1 MKGLLLFTNF
11 RLRNDKIVSLLKV
24 HVSLLWYNEPFF
36 VLHISEK
43 LESVYKYTG

>member
-24 HVSLLWYNEPFF
+24 HVSLFWYNEPFF

-43 LESVYKYTG
+43 PESVYKYTG